1 MINNDLVE
9 TGYYGP
15 RSTWKHKSG
24 NITTMLRKS
33 PKVTRKGEAARDR
46 SRPAFSENDKNKRT
60 KYMEESL
67 AWSVGGTAAAAHKHN
82 NYAEKSKESEAK
94 LGFRLRVSESALKG
108 FVTKKTLGKDVAVP
122 REEVE
127 GVAVHAAEEEAEEEA
142 EGGAEGGAEEE
153 AESETEGGT
162 ECGTEAN
169 DGEEGAEVEAVV
181 DAMDVVH
188 GGSA

>member
-1 MINNDLVE
+1 MACLL
-9 TGYYGP
+9 P
-15 RSTWKHKSG
+15 
-24 NITTMLRKS
+24 
-33 PKVTRKGEAARDR
+33 P
-46 SRPAFSENDKNKRT
+46 
-60 KYMEESL
+60 
-67 AWSVGGTAAAAHKHN
+67 VGGTAAAAHKHN